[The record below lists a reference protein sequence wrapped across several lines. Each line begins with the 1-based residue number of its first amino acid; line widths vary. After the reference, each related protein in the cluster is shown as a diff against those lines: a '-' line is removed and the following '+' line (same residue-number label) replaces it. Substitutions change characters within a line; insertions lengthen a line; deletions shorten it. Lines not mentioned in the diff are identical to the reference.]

1 MTQFVHLHV
10 HSEYSVVDAT
20 LRVKSAISNA
30 AGHEQPAL
38 ALTDQMNMFA
48 LVKFYSAAIGA
59 GIKPII
65 GSDLLIEAEDGNV
78 FKVVALCQNDQGY
91 LNLSHLISM
100 AYLKNQKIVATEMQP
115 LIKQEWLKAYNEGLI
130 ILSGGKDGDIG
141 QAILAQKPNLAAK
154 RTAWWQE
161 TFPDRFYLEL
171 VRTGRDNEEAYLV
184 GAVEVAQR
192 YELPVVA
199 TNDVRFESEDDFDA
213 HEVRVCIHDGYILDD
228 PNRPKRYSEEQYFRS
243 SDEMV
248 ELFADLPEAIE
259 NTVEIAKRCN
269 VTLTLGTYFLPDF
282 PVPEG
287 MTMDEYFIQESR
299 NGLEERLKFLFGH
312 LSAEEFAEKRKEYDD
327 RLKFELDIIIQMGF
341 PGYFFIVADFIQWGK
356 NHDVPVGPG
365 RGSGAGS
372 LVAYA
377 LKITDLDP
385 LEYDLLFERFLNPER
400 VSMPDFDVDFCM
412 ERRDEVI
419 DYVSRQYGQD
429 HVSQIVTFG
438 TMAAKAVVRDVGR
451 VLGHG
456 YGMVD
461 GIAKL
466 VPNDLGI
473 KLKDALEQEEMLQE
487 RYDNEEDVR
496 MLIDLA
502 LKLEGTVRNTGKHA
516 GGVVIGPKPL
526 DHFCP
531 VLCEPDGTSVVTQ
544 LDKNDVETAGLVKFD
559 FLGLRTLTIIDWA
572 LHFIN
577 DGKQPSDD
585 GFVDIAR
592 IPLDD
597 TETFD
602 LIKTGKTTGVFQLES
617 AGMQNLIVRLRPD
630 CFEDIIALV
639 ALFRP
644 GPLESGM
651 VDNFIAR
658 KHGKEKVSYPDA
670 QYQHE
675 SLQPILEP
683 TYGVILYQ
691 EQVMQIAQ
699 VLAGYTLGG
708 ADMLRRAMGK
718 KKPEEMAK
726 QRSVFKEGAE
736 KGGIDGDLAM
746 KIFDLVEKFA
756 GYGFNK
762 SHSAAYALVSY
773 QSAWLKTHYPAE
785 FMAAQISS
793 DMDNTEKV
801 VHMVNECYAMGI
813 DVRQPNINECEIHFK
828 SVKTE
833 EKVVRYGLGAIKG
846 VGESALEGIIAERK
860 ENGPYQDLFDFCL
873 RVTKKVNKRVIE
885 ALILAGAMD
894 CLHDNRQAMLDS
906 VGLAL
911 QKAEQKHKDEEAG
924 QGDLFGDAMSF
935 EAENASE
942 LVDVP
947 EMPEKLRLKG
957 EKDVL
962 GLYMTGHPIEIYREE
977 LDKLVEQKLSALR
990 PEKWAKKWAAGLIV
1004 EARSKVT
1011 KSGSRMGFVA
1021 IDDQTARMEVVLRP
1035 AVFESCRDILLPD
1048 TVVLIYGEVSEDT
1061 FNGGIKLD
1069 AEQVVTLAES
1079 RVEKARAI
1087 KVFADATLQ
1096 PDRLQNL
1103 SSVLTPYRVETGL
1116 PLVVDYRNDQARAQ
1130 MITQEGIEFFPD
1142 DELLEVLRSH
1152 GWQPEVVV

>member
-100 AYLKNQKIVATEMQP
+100 AYLKNQKIVATDMQP

-577 DGKQPSDD
+577 DGKQPGDD

-736 KGGIDGDLAM
+736 KSGIDGDLAM

-1011 KSGSRMGFVA
+1011 KSGSRMGFVG

-1103 SSVLTPYRVETGL
+1103 SSVLMPYRVETGL